1 MSHLNMEKK
10 MLDKCD
16 YENFA
21 TENSV
26 ITITTLMGKV
36 FKNCVVMRS
45 VISSHHEIIL
55 PDNTKHKISFDELSQ
70 RGNLYLFFDYMDM
83 KGKDDLELR
92 NLCPDF
98 KVAQ

>member
-1 MSHLNMEKK
+1 

-16 YENFA
+16 YKNFA
-21 TENSV
+21 TEDSV

-55 PDNTKHKISFDELSQ
+55 PDNTKHKISFDELSN
-70 RGNLYLFFDYMDM
+70 RGNFYLFFDYMNKD
-83 KGKDDLELR
+83 KGHLQKR
-92 NLCPDF
+92 NSCADF